1 MSTDFLDKMKSALAA
16 GKRFVV
22 ATIVDT
28 SGPCPQKP
36 GAKMMVFEDGAIQ
49 GTVGGGAI
57 EHRIIRDA
65 LAGLNSGRPLFKT
78 YNLEKDA
85 GMICGGEMSAFLEP
99 VGVNQRVIIFGCGHV
114 CRALAPVLANLD
126 FSVTVVDDRSEWA
139 DPNAFPPGVSVVCA
153 DNEQYLKELGDKA
166 EEAFVLS
173 LTRGH
178 KYDYHILK
186 HFIGLKRRYLGI
198 MASKTKAEELK
209 ARLRKEGIDEQLFAD
224 VHMPVGVPI
233 GSSSP
238 EEIAISIAA
247 EFIDVRKKIKE
258 HG

>member
-1 MSTDFLDKMKSALAA
+1 MNADFIDRMKSAVAS
-16 GKRFVV
+16 GKRFIM
-22 ATIVDT
+22 ATIVST
-28 SGPCPQKP
+28 NGPCPQKP
-36 GAKMMVFEDGAIQ
+36 GAKMMVFEDGSIH

-57 EHRIIRDA
+57 EHRIIKDA
-65 LAGLNSGRPLFKT
+65 LSTLESCQPVFKS

-99 VGVNQRVIIFGCGHV
+99 VGTNQRVIIFGCGHV
-114 CRALAPVLANLD
+114 CRALAPVLTNLD
-126 FSVTVVDDRSEWA
+126 FSVTVVDDRPEWA
-139 DPNAFPPGVSVVCA
+139 EPNAFPADVSVVCA
-153 DNEQYLKELGDKA
+153 ELEQYLSTIGDQA
-166 EEAFVLS
+166 DEAFILS

-178 KYDYHILK
+178 KFDYHILK

-209 ARLRKEGIDEQLFAD
+209 DRLRKEGVDQQLFED
-224 VHMPVGVPI
+224 VHMPVGVAI

-247 EFIDVRKKIKE
+247 EFIDVRKKMKV